1 MLKLALFPLV
11 IMLLVGCSDAET
23 GSVNEPLDEG
33 KNWLAEN
40 AGKEG
45 VVVTESGL
53 QYQVLQSGSGV
64 SPALNDNVVTHYVG
78 SFIDGRVFDSS
89 VERGRPAEFPVTG
102 VIKGWTE
109 ALQMMKEGDKWKL
122 FVPPELGYGEKRTGA
137 IPGNTVLV
145 FEVELIEVKAG

>member
-1 MLKLALFPLV
+1 MRKLALFPLV
-11 IMLLVGCSDAET
+11 ITLLVACSDAGT
-23 GSVNEPLDEG
+23 GSVNEPVDAG

-40 AGKEG
+40 ARKEG

-53 QYQVLQSGSGV
+53 QYQIIQSGGGE
-64 SPALNDNVVTHYVG
+64 SPTLTDKVVTHYVG
-78 SFIDGRVFDSS
+78 SFIDGKVFDSS
-89 VERGRPAEFPVTG
+89 VERGRPAEFPVEG

-109 ALQMMKEGDKWKL
+109 ALQLMKEGDKWRL
-122 FVPPELGYGEKRTGA
+122 FVPPELGYGEKGTGS

>member
-11 IMLLVGCSDAET
+11 ITLLVGCSDSGS
-23 GSVNEPLDEG
+23 GSVNEPDG
-33 KNWLAEN
+33 KGKSWLAEN
-40 AGKEG
+40 ARKEG

-53 QYQVLQSGSGV
+53 QYQVLQSGSGM
-64 SPALNDNVVTHYVG
+64 SPALTDNVVTHYVG
-78 SFIDGRVFDSS
+78 SFIDGKVFDSS
-89 VERGRPAEFPVTG
+89 VERGRPAEFPVNG

-109 ALQMMKEGDKWKL
+109 ALQLMKEGDKWQL
-122 FVPPELGYGEKRTGA
+122 YVPPELGYGEKGTGP

>member
-11 IMLLVGCSDAET
+11 ITLLVGCSEPGS
-23 GSVNEPLDEG
+23 GSVNEQDG
-33 KNWLAEN
+33 KGKSWLANN
-40 AGKEG
+40 AKKEG

-53 QYQVLQSGSGV
+53 QYQVLQSGDGV
-64 SPALNDNVVTHYVG
+64 SPGLTDKVVTHYVG
-78 SFIDGRVFDSS
+78 SFIDGKVFDSS
-89 VERGRPAEFPVTG
+89 VERGRPAEFPVDG

-109 ALQMMKEGDKWKL
+109 ALQLMKEGDKWQL
-122 FVPPELGYGEKRTGA
+122 YVPPELGYGEKGTGP